1 MTVALTRQKLEAE
14 RRRTE
19 DLQRDAADPAVS
31 AWVSANAGT
40 GKTHVLTM
48 RVLRLLVEGTPPDR
62 ILCLTYTKAAA
73 AEMSQRV
80 FQRLSGWVTVP
91 DAALDAALSQLLGRA
106 PIDDERHRARQL
118 FAQAIET
125 PGGLKV
131 QTIHAFCERLLQRFP
146 LEAGIPPHFAILDE
160 QACRDLQREA
170 IDDLLTVATRD
181 RNSDIG
187 RALGKIVAYAAD
199 DRFDELLRDALIR
212 RDWLEAAGRMDL
224 GAGPPFAA
232 AEALYR
238 RAFGV
243 APSVTLDE
251 ISTRIAQLLSQ
262 DHWLRARGVLA
273 SGSAN
278 DVKSAERAAVVIDAR
293 TPQQRAD
300 AVCAFFLTS
309 ENGPRKS
316 LMTNGLAAEHSDV
329 LAYLTRAQDA
339 LVPLQTERGHLL
351 VIEATMALLRLG
363 DGVMQRYADL
373 KARRAAL
380 DFDDLIRK
388 TANLLGHHASAE
400 WVLFKLDGGL
410 DHILVDEAQDTSPI
424 QWDVIEALATEFF
437 AGTGAREGSVRT
449 LFAVG
454 DEKQSIYG
462 FQGARPEL
470 FARLGRTVATA
481 AQNAGLT
488 WRHVPLTLSFRSVA
502 PILAAVDAVFADR
515 SRTRGITAD
524 DTAVEHVAMRLGHAG
539 LVEIW
544 DTEKSDDVEPADV
557 WTPLDDKPPSS
568 PIARLAR
575 RIADTIRHWLDS
587 GETLASANRPI
598 RPSDI
603 LILVRKRRPFA
614 EAMVAELKA
623 RGIPV
628 AGADRIRLA
637 DQIATQ
643 DLMAVG
649 DFILLP
655 EDDLVLAT
663 LLKSPFFDLD
673 DDDLMIIA
681 PKRKGSLW
689 SALLAAAETQ
699 PRFRAAADTL
709 KRWRARA
716 DYVPPFEFYAE
727 ILNSEHGRKRLL
739 ERLGAEAAEPIDEF
753 VDLALEYDDGAP
765 PSLQGFLTWLRQSD
779 VVIKRDMEHG
789 RGEVRVMTVHGAKG
803 LEAPIVFLPDT
814 CTTRSG
820 ERPGGLLALPDMER
834 PERTPEPFCWPVKGT
849 ARMSGVRNARQAAGQ
864 RETEERNR
872 LLYVALTRPRD
883 RLYVAGFEGSSGRDD
898 GCWYDL
904 IADALTPVM
913 TQVRDRQGLPVRRLS
928 AAQDAPHE
936 STKDAISADP
946 DPLPLPEWA
955 HKPARP
961 ERDLAIPFAPS
972 RLAPLETDA
981 EGDPVDTPSKPRT
994 ASEQRAPGPVAM
1006 ADGHRFARGLLT
1018 HGLLQYLPALDRRGW
1033 EAAAQRFVGVR
1044 GAGLP
1049 QRTRD
1054 SIVAE
1059 TLAVLTDPA
1068 FAALFGP
1075 DSRAEVPIVAEI
1087 ACPGEKERKLRL
1099 TGQIDRLVRVGNDI
1113 LIVDYKTNRPPPRR
1127 VEDVAEAYTLQLAA
1141 YRLAVRQVFGGAFVR
1156 AALLWTDGP
1165 RIMEVPAD
1173 VLDNAEK
1180 RVFTVDRASLDARGT
1195 GT

>member
-1 MTVALTRQKLEAE
+1 MDVPLTPQSLETE
-14 RRRTE
+14 RKRTSQM
-19 DLQRDAADPAVS
+19 QRDAADPAVS

-48 RVLRLLVEGTPPDR
+48 RVLRLLIEGTSPDR

-80 FQRLSGWVTVP
+80 FQRLSGWVTIA

-106 PIDDERHRARQL
+106 PVDAERQRARQL

-160 QACRDLQREA
+160 QACRELQREA
-170 IDDLLTVATRD
+170 IDDLLTQATRN
-181 RNSDIG
+181 RTSEIG
-187 RALGKIVAYAAD
+187 RALNKIVAYAAD

-212 RDWLEAAGRMDL
+212 RDWLEDASRFEAGD
-224 GAGPPFAA
+224 GPIFSGV
-232 AEALYR
+232 ETLYR

-243 APSVTLDE
+243 SPDVSLEDIE
-251 ISTRIAQLLSQ
+251 TRIVQLLSEE
-262 DHWLRARGVLA
+262 HWRTARGVLA
-273 SGSAN
+273 AGSTRDLEGA
-278 DVKSAERAAVVIDAR
+278 DRAAAVLDAR

-300 AVCAFFLTS
+300 AVCNFFITS

-316 LMTNGLAAEHSDV
+316 LMTKGITAERGDV
-329 LAYLTRAQDA
+329 LAYLSRAQDA
-339 LVPLQTERGHLL
+339 VIPLSAERGHLR

-363 DGVMQRYADL
+363 DAVMQRYTNL

-388 TANLLGHHASAE
+388 TANLLGDHASAE

-410 DHILVDEAQDTSPI
+410 DHILVDEAQDTSPV
-424 QWDVIEALATEFF
+424 QWDVIEALANEFF
-437 AGTGAREGSVRT
+437 AGAGAREGAVRT

-470 FARLGRTVATA
+470 FARLGRTFASA
-481 AQNAGLT
+481 AGNAGLA

-502 PILAAVDAVFADR
+502 PVLAAVDAVFADR
-515 SRTRGITAD
+515 NRTRGITAD
-524 DTAVEHVAMRLGHAG
+524 DVNVKHVAMRHGHAG

-544 DTEKSDDVEPADV
+544 ETEKSDDMQPADV
-557 WTPLDDKPPSS
+557 WTPLDDKPSGS
-568 PIARLAR
+568 PVVRLAR
-575 RIADTIRHWLDS
+575 RIADTIEHWLDTD
-587 GETLASANRPI
+587 EALVSANRPI

-649 DFILLP
+649 DFVLLP

-673 DDDLMIIA
+673 DDDLIAIA
-681 PKRKGSLW
+681 PNRKGSLW
-689 SALLAAAETQ
+689 SAMLAAAETQ
-699 PRFRAAADTL
+699 PRFRDAADTL

-716 DYVPPFEFYAE
+716 DYAPPFEFYAE
-727 ILNSEHGRKRLL
+727 LLNSEHGRMRLL

-753 VDLALEYDDGAP
+753 LDLALKFDDGAP
-765 PSLQGFLTWLRQSD
+765 PSLQGFLDWLRRSE

-820 ERPGGLLALPDMER
+820 ERPGGLVALPDVER
-834 PERTPEPFCWPVKGT
+834 PARMAEPFCWPVKGT
-849 ARMSGVRNARQAAGQ
+849 ARVSGVRNARHAAGQ

-872 LLYVALTRPRD
+872 LLYVALTRARD
-883 RLYVAGFEGSSGRDD
+883 RLYVAGFEGANGRAE

-904 IADALTPVM
+904 IADALAPV
-913 TQVRDRQGLPVRRLS
+913 TVEARDRQGLPVRRL
-928 AAQDAPHE
+928 AAPQDAPHE
-936 STKDAISADP
+936 STQDAVSGDP
-946 DPLPLPEWA
+946 DPQPLPKWA

-981 EGDPVDTPSKPRT
+981 EGDPVDTPGNPRQ
-994 ASEQRAPGPVAM
+994 ASEPRAPGPVAM

-1033 EAAAQRFVGVR
+1033 KGAAERFVAIR

-1049 QRTRD
+1049 QRTRE
-1054 SIVAE
+1054 SIVTE

-1068 FAALFGP
+1068 FAALFGSE
-1075 DSRAEVPIVAEI
+1075 SRAEVPIVAEI
-1087 ACPGEKERKLRL
+1087 ACPGEKDRKLRL
-1099 TGQIDRLVRVGNDI
+1099 TGQIDRLVRVGKEI

-1127 VEDVAEAYTLQLAA
+1127 VQDVSEAYTLQLAA
-1141 YRLAVRQVFGGAFVR
+1141 YRLAVRQAFAGAPVR

-1165 RIMEVPAD
+1165 RIMEIPAD

-1180 RVFTVDRASLDARGT
+1180 RVFTVDRASLDARGGDT
-1195 GT
+1195 

>member
-1 MTVALTRQKLEAE
+1 MDVALTPQKLEAE

-19 DLQRDAADPAVS
+19 ESQRGAADPAVS

-48 RVLRLLVEGTPPDR
+48 RVLRLLVQGTPPDR

-80 FQRLSGWVTVP
+80 FQRLSGWVTIA
-91 DAALDAALSQLLGRA
+91 DSALDAALSQLLGRA
-106 PIDDERHRARQL
+106 PIDDERQRARQL

-160 QACRDLQREA
+160 QACRELQREA
-170 IDDLLTVATRD
+170 IDDLLAEVTRD
-181 RNSDIG
+181 RNSEVG

-212 RDWLEAAGRMDL
+212 RDWLEAASRFEAGD
-224 GAGPPFAA
+224 GAPFAR

-243 APSVTLDE
+243 GPSITLDE
-251 ISTRIAQLLSQ
+251 VNARIARLLSQ
-262 DHWLRARGVLA
+262 EHWLRVRDVLA
-273 SGSAN
+273 SGSTR
-278 DVKSAERAAVVIDAR
+278 DTEGAERAAAIIDAR

-300 AVCAFFLTS
+300 AMCAFFLTGD
-309 ENGPRKS
+309 NGPRKS
-316 LMTNGLAAEHSDV
+316 LMTNGLAAQHGDV
-329 LAYLTRAQDA
+329 LAHLTRAQDA
-339 LVPLQTERGHLL
+339 LIPLHAERGHLL
-351 VIEATMALLRLG
+351 VIEATMALLCLA
-363 DGVMQRYADL
+363 DAVMQRYADL

-388 TANLLGHHASAE
+388 TANLLSDHASAE

-424 QWDVIEALATEFF
+424 QWDVIEALANEFF
-437 AGTGAREGSVRT
+437 AGAGAREGSVRT

-470 FARLGRTVATA
+470 FARLGRTFA
-481 AQNAGLT
+481 AAAENAGLA

-502 PILAAVDAVFADR
+502 PILTAVDAVFADR
-515 SRTRGITAD
+515 NRMRGITAD
-524 DTAVEHVAMRLGHAG
+524 DAAVRHVAMRLGHAG

-544 DTEKSDDVEPADV
+544 DTEKSDDVDPADV
-557 WTPLDDKPPSS
+557 WTPLDDKPLSS

-575 RIADTIRHWLDS
+575 RIADTIKHWLDS
-587 GETLASANRPI
+587 GEKLASANRPI

-628 AGADRIRLA
+628 AGADRIKLA

-663 LLKSPFFDLD
+663 ILKSPFFDLN
-673 DDDLMIIA
+673 DDDLIA
-681 PKRKGSLW
+681 VAPNRKGSLW

-699 PRFRAAADTL
+699 PRFRDAADTL

-716 DYVPPFEFYAE
+716 DYAPPFEFYAE
-727 ILNSEHGRKRLL
+727 LLNSDHGRKRLL

-753 VDLALEYDDGAP
+753 LDLALKFDDGAP
-765 PSLQGFLTWLRQSD
+765 PSLQGFLTWLRQSE

-820 ERPGGLLALPDMER
+820 ERPGGLVALPGMVR
-834 PERTPEPFCWPVKGT
+834 PERAAEPFCWPVKGT
-849 ARMSGVRNARQAAGQ
+849 ARASGVRNARQAAEQ

-883 RLYVAGFEGSSGRDD
+883 RLYVAGFEGTRGRER
-898 GCWYDL
+898 GCWYDT
-904 IADALTPVM
+904 IADALAPFM
-913 TQVRDRQGLPVRRLS
+913 IEARDRQGVAVRRLV

-936 STKDAISADP
+936 ATKDAVAEDP
-946 DPLPLPEWA
+946 DPLPPPDWA
-955 HKPARP
+955 NKPARP

-981 EGDPVDTPSKPRT
+981 EGDPVDTPAKPRP
-994 ASEQRAPGPVAM
+994 SPEQRAPGPVAM

-1033 EAAAQRFVGVR
+1033 KVAAERFVAIR

-1054 SIVAE
+1054 SIVTE
-1059 TLAVLTDPA
+1059 TLAVLNDPA

-1087 ACPGEKERKLRL
+1087 ACPGEKDRKLRL
-1099 TGQIDRLVRVGNDI
+1099 TGQIDRLVRVGRDI

-1141 YRLAVRQVFGGAFVR
+1141 YRLAVRQVFKGATVR

-1165 RIMEVPAD
+1165 RIMEIPAD
-1173 VLDNAEK
+1173 VLDIAEK
-1180 RVFTVDRASLDARGT
+1180 RVFTVDRASLDAWGGDT
-1195 GT
+1195 